1 MNHAS
6 TCSIAEALDRALDD
20 TTDYR
25 PVWVSKPAP
34 KMSAAARKI
43 ARVLAEC
50 IDIAR
55 ENPMPAHEFTRGD
68 VLRFARQPRAI
79 YIVTK
84 VTGSQ
89 LIARHLSAGELG
101 NPELGVVVGEKR
113 VMFLGADPRTAT
125 YADLFVANAERV
137 ALFRSGD

>member
-1 MNHAS
+1 
-6 TCSIAEALDRALDD
+6 
-20 TTDYR
+20 
-25 PVWVSKPAP
+25 
-34 KMSAAARKI
+34 MSAAARKI

-50 IDIAR
+50 INIAR
-55 ENPMPAHEFTRGD
+55 EEPTPAHTFTRGD

-89 LIARHLSAGELG
+89 LIARHLSARGLG
-101 NPELGVVVGEKR
+101 NPELGLVVGTKR

-125 YADLFVANAERV
+125 YADLFTTHAERV
-137 ALFRSGD
+137 ALSRLSK

>member
-1 MNHAS
+1 MSHES
-6 TCSIAEALDRALDD
+6 TNSLAVALDRAMIGAAGSQ
-20 TTDYR
+20 
-25 PVWVSKPAP
+25 PVWGSKPAP

-55 ENPMPAHEFTRGD
+55 EKPATAHAFTRGD
-68 VLRFARQPRAI
+68 VLRFARWPAAI
-79 YIVTK
+79 YVVTK
-84 VTGSQ
+84 VKGSR
-89 LIARHLSAGELG
+89 LIARHLSASGLG
-101 NPELGVVVGEKR
+101 SPEIGVVVGEKR

-137 ALFRSGD
+137 APFRPGR

>member
-1 MNHAS
+1 MTHES
-6 TCSIAEALDRALDD
+6 TSSIAEALDRTVRGA
-20 TTDYR
+20 TSFR

-55 ENPMPAHEFTRGD
+55 EKPTPAHTFTRGD
-68 VLRFARQPRAI
+68 VLRFSRQPRAI

-89 LIARHLSAGELG
+89 LIARHLSARGLG

-125 YADLFVANAERV
+125 YADLFVTMIEI
-137 ALFRSGD
+137 